1 MYLHDNTMASFKK
14 KLLKNAG
21 KFRNN
26 YSHLIFENHTD
37 NVLNVLKFLEL

>member
-1 MYLHDNTMASFKK
+1 MYLHGNTMASFKN
-14 KLLKNAG
+14 LLKNVE

-26 YSHLIFENHTD
+26 GSHLIFENHTY